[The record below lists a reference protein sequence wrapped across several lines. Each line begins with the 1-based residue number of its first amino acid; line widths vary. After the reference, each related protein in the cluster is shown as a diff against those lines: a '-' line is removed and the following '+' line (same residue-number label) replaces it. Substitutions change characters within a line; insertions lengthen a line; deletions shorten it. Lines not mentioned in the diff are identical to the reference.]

1 MNTIEKLRNLFL
13 YLDIV
18 KSLDCKIV
26 RNMKNYEKVYAK
38 LNSKF
43 NENGEIV
50 IKNDDDMYN
59 EMFKAYN
66 KIKKNRDKLELIMG
80 NAVISWRF
88 HEEDIF
94 RPLIVTNLNLK
105 ANESTGS
112 FIIKPCDN
120 NFKFEMDML
129 KELPIESMNEIEKI
143 RTKIIHTFNGENIE
157 NVETELNR
165 LCNLLYDKNKANNC
179 IIKENV
185 NFNSIRCKDHPM
197 VYCHPIILLRKK
209 SNYIW
214 KNEYKRAMELVQKG
228 IEIPPTLKVIL
239 GEKIKEEKEL
249 KSYVWDNMDYTLFPL
264 QSNKEQRE
272 VLNKLERSYGVV
284 VQGPPGTGK
293 SQTIANL
300 ICHLAAYGKRVL
312 VTSETDKALKVLND
326 KIPHGIRDLSLCL
339 LENDSGN
346 LKNIE
351 KTITKITN
359 SLVMDEKELKRD
371 IEKLQDELVKLKNNN
386 YREISYEEEKWV
398 EENKNNFNWIP
409 DHINNKQKQPLTE
422 RQFNKLLKLLDKID
436 KVTIQRITII
446 KNKIDMLPSLEEITG
461 KIYLLNNLEDEIK
474 KYGDYY
480 EKWFLPKQNDYDL
493 DNAIMFI
500 EKTENIINTII
511 NSPLNKIFQNYDGE
525 VMRPCLEKLLKDG
538 YRLINEIS
546 ASNVK
551 LLEHKVEL
559 PQGINIDLFINDF
572 SKLKEHLQEKG
583 YVSKSYKLFHK
594 KYKYIFEGCIV
605 DYEPI
610 NSKEQVEVIEEYIKS
625 YNSKRKLKHMWNEL
639 SNDYDIEF
647 INEDIC
653 LSESMLKLINIIVN
667 WDRDYV
673 GKIDNI
679 LKGITVAE
687 NMNWRSVETYEYL
700 KRGLEG
706 LKMLS
711 QYKEIKAY
719 IISIRNLIINMRALD
734 GLVSA
739 IENKD
744 IEKITEEFNKIEI
757 LKKNIPCVKEINLSL
772 GALNSCCPKLVEQ
785 ITSLIGKERL
795 SEKYKNWNEAW
806 KWRTLSNAI
815 EISRNIDIKERK
827 IINELV
833 EKMAWHNEIMTVDDG
848 KKRSL
853 FACIEVTKKI
863 GKGTG
868 KLAQTYMRMAQKEM
882 QNCKSAI
889 PVWMM
894 PINKVV
900 ENIKIADDM
909 FDVIIVDESSQCD
922 ISALSMLLRGRKA
935 VIVGDDNQITPE
947 CIGKDRE
954 EVQLLIKKYLKDIPH
969 AEWLDLQTS
978 LYNIA
983 LRTFND
989 RILLKEHFRSV
1000 PEIIQFSNEVCY
1012 DNEIIP
1018 MRKIEDIERFQMPI
1032 KSIKVKDGI
1041 RNVIKP
1047 VNVKEAEE
1055 LVNKIQECCND
1066 KRYKNM
1072 TIGVISLLGEAQAEL
1087 IENMLIAKI
1096 GQTEMIKRK
1105 IICGDAYSFQGDERD
1120 IIFISMV
1127 IANNVKFST
1136 LSKESDIRRFN
1147 VAVSRARNQLWIF
1160 HSVDIGDLSDLCIR
1174 KRLLQYSE
1182 RFSNV
1187 VSPEFD
1193 RKFKFVRVVD
1203 NIV

>member
-1 MNTIEKLRNLFL
+1 MNTTEKLRNLFL
-13 YLDIV
+13 YLNAV

-26 RNMKNYEKVYAK
+26 RNMKNYEKVYSK
-38 LNSKF
+38 LNRKF

-50 IKNDDDMYN
+50 IKNDDDMYT

-66 KIKKNRDKLELIMG
+66 KIKKSRDKLELIMG
-80 NAVISWRF
+80 NAIMSWKF

-105 ANESTGS
+105 IDESTENI
-112 FIIKPCDN
+112 IIKPCDN
-120 NFKFEMDML
+120 TFIFEVDML
-129 KELPIESMNEIEKI
+129 KELPIESINEIAKI
-143 RTKIIHTFNGENIE
+143 RAKIIHTFNGENIE
-157 NVETELNR
+157 DIEAELVQ
-165 LCNLLYDKNKANNC
+165 LCNLLYSKNKANNC
-179 IIKENV
+179 IIKEDI
-185 NFNSIRCKDHPM
+185 NFNSISCKDHPM
-197 VYCHPIILLRKK
+197 IYTHSIIILRKK
-209 SNYIW
+209 GNYTW
-214 KNEYKRAMELVQKG
+214 KNEYKRAMELAQMG

-239 GEKIKEEKEL
+239 GEKIKKNEEFKNSMWNE
-249 KSYVWDNMDYTLFPL
+249 MDYTLFPL

-272 VLNKLERSYGVV
+272 VLNKLEKSYGVV

-300 ICHLAAYGKRVL
+300 ICHLAACGKRVL
-312 VTSETDKALKVLND
+312 VTSETDKALKVLNE
-326 KIPHGIRDLSLCL
+326 KIPQGIRNLSLCL

-346 LKNIE
+346 LKSIE
-351 KTITKITN
+351 RTITKITN

-371 IEKLQDELVKLKNNN
+371 IKRLQNELANLKNSN
-386 YREISYEEEKWV
+386 YREINYEEKKWV

-422 RQFNKLLKLLDKID
+422 SQFNKLLRLLDKMD
-436 KVTIQRITII
+436 KVTIQRVTII
-446 KNKIDMLPSLEEITG
+446 KNKIDMLPSLEEIIG
-461 KIYLLNNLEDEIK
+461 KIYLLNNLENEIK
-474 KYGDYY
+474 QYADYY
-480 EKWFLPKQNDYDL
+480 EKWFLPKQIDYDL
-493 DNAIMFI
+493 DNAIVFI
-500 EKTENIINTII
+500 EKAEDIINTIVT
-511 NSPLNKIFQNYDGE
+511 SPLNKIFQNYDGE

-538 YRLINEIS
+538 YKLLNEI
-546 ASNVK
+546 ATSNLK

-559 PQGINIDLFINDF
+559 PQGINIDLFISDF
-572 SKLKEHLQEKG
+572 SKFKEYLQEKG

-605 DYEPI
+605 DYEAI
-610 NSKEQVEVIEEYIKS
+610 SSKEQMEVIEEYIKN

-639 SNDYDIEF
+639 ENDYDIEG

-653 LSESMLKLINIIVN
+653 LSESMLKLISIIVN

-679 LKGITVAE
+679 LKGTTVAE

-700 KRGLEG
+700 KKGLVG
-706 LKMLS
+706 LKKLS

-719 IISIRNLIINMRALD
+719 ITNIRNLILNMRALD
-734 GLVSA
+734 DLVVA
-739 IENKD
+739 IEKRD
-744 IEKITEEFNKIEI
+744 IERITEEFNKIEV
-757 LKKNIPCVKEINLSL
+757 LKKNIPFVKEINLSL
-772 GALNSCCPKLVEQ
+772 GALNNCCPKLVEQ
-785 ITSLIGKERL
+785 ITTLIGKEKL
-795 SEKYKNWNEAW
+795 SERYKNWDDAW
-806 KWRTLSNAI
+806 QWKTLSDSI
-815 EISRNIDIKERK
+815 EMSWEMDIKERK

-833 EKMAWHNEIMTVDDG
+833 EKMAWNNEIISIDE
-848 KKRSL
+848 KQKRSL

-868 KLAQTYMRMAQKEM
+868 KLSQTYMKMAQKEM

-900 ENIKIADDM
+900 QNIKIGEDM

-954 EVQLLIKKYLKDIPH
+954 EIQLLIKKYLKCIPH

-983 LRTFND
+983 LRTFKD
-989 RILLKEHFRSV
+989 RVLLKEHFRSV

-1018 MRKIEDIERFQMPI
+1018 MRNLKDNEKFQIPI
-1032 KSIKVKDGI
+1032 KSIKVKDGM
-1041 RNVIKP
+1041 RNNLKP
-1047 VNVKEAEE
+1047 INVKEAEE

-1066 KRYKNM
+1066 KRYKDM

-1087 IENMLIAKI
+1087 IENMLMAKI

-1160 HSVDIGDLSDLCIR
+1160 HSIDTEDLSESCIR
-1174 KRLLQYSE
+1174 KKLLQYSE

-1193 RKFKFVRVVD
+1193 KKFKFVRVVD